1 MKTAKL
7 LGALALIG
15 VAAVGD
21 VGCVA
26 RARAGV
32 YAEASPPIV
41 FVEPP
46 TLIEIDAGVWVVR
59 DYDYPV
65 YYYGNAYW
73 AYYGDVW
80 YRSDTYDG
88 GWARTDFDIVPTVI
102 VRRNHSAY
110 VHYQGTATARTRVGP
125 RGPQMSP
132 ASADRPD
139 YVSEPTRRG
148 PPERAVEPRRGP
160 PERAVEPRRGPPER
174 ADEPRRGPP
183 QRADEPR
190 RGPPE
195 RADEPRRGPPERAVE
210 PRGGPPER
218 GQQGN
223 DRRGQKK
230 AGNKNKNR

>member
-7 LGALALIG
+7 LGALVLIG
-15 VAAVGD
+15 AAAVGD

-46 TLIEIDAGVWVVR
+46 TLIEIDGGVWVVR

-65 YYYGNAYW
+65 YYYRSAYW
-73 AYYGDVW
+73 AYHGDVW
-80 YRSDTYDG
+80 YRSETYDG
-88 GWARTDFDIVPTVI
+88 GWSRMDVDIVPIVI

-110 VHYQGTATARTRVGP
+110 VHYHGEATARTRVGP

-132 ASADRPD
+132 ASADRPPA
-139 YVSEPTRRG
+139 YVSEP
-148 PPERAVEPRRGP
+148 A
-160 PERAVEPRRGPPER
+160 RRGPPER
-174 ADEPRRGPP
+174 ADKPGRGPP
-183 QRADEPR
+183 QRADKPD
-190 RGPPE
+190 RGSAE
-195 RADEPRRGPPERAVE
+195 RGADRDQQGNDRSQQGND
-210 PRGGPPER
+210 R

-223 DRRGQKK
+223 DRSQQGNDHGQKK
-230 AGNKNKNR
+230 AGKKQKNKSR

>member
-7 LGALALIG
+7 LGALALLG

-65 YYYGNAYW
+65 YYYGDAYW

-80 YRSDTYDG
+80 YRSDAYAG
-88 GWARTDFDIVPTVI
+88 GWARTEFDIVPTVI

-125 RGPQMSP
+125 RGPQMTP

-148 PPERAVEPRRGP
+148 PPERAVEPRRGRP
-160 PERAVEPRRGPPER
+160 PERAVEPRRG
-174 ADEPRRGPP
+174 
-183 QRADEPR
+183 
-190 RGPPE
+190 
-195 RADEPRRGPPERAVE
+195 GPPERAVE

-223 DRRGQKK
+223 DGRGQKK
-230 AGNKNKNR
+230 AGKKNKR